1 MPADTDTAGLERLL
15 AAKEIAVVCG
25 PGGVGK
31 TTVAAAAGLMAAT
44 RLGGRVLVLTIDPA
58 RRLATSMGIGAIGN
72 VESRVPDEA
81 FAAAGLPRGGELW
94 VAMLDMKASWDDLVR
109 EHAPDVEVRDAILS
123 NQLYENIT
131 GKFVQSHDYIAME
144 RLHEI
149 HASGRYDLIIVDTPP
164 SRHAIDFLEAPRRM
178 GDFFSSRLLRWL
190 TVPYRSKLMTAAS
203 RPFYTVADRV
213 LGARFLHDIADF
225 FVLFQTMHTGFVERA
240 RAVQR
245 TIEDRRTTFMVV
257 STLEPG
263 PVLEAG
269 YLLEQLDRRQLHPG
283 GLVFNRVLPD
293 YLRDRGAEKVARQM
307 VRDGDDLAARLPA
320 DLGEREA
327 VAAVLN
333 EIGSSFLD
341 YRVPAT
347 REAEVRDE
355 LVASPEVVVAVPFL
369 ETDVH
374 DLASLTRVGERL
386 WGPGSG
392 AEAVP

>member
-1 MPADTDTAGLERLL
+1 MAVQAPDAGGLERLL

-72 VESRVPDEA
+72 VETRVPDAA
-81 FAAAGLPRGGELW
+81 FEAAGMEPRGELW

-123 NQLYENIT
+123 NELYENIT

-149 HASGRYDLIIVDTPP
+149 HTAGGYDLIIVDTPP

-203 RPFYTVADRV
+203 RPFYSVADRV

-245 TIEDRRTTFMVV
+245 TIEDRRTTFLVV

-263 PVLEAG
+263 PVVEAG
-269 YLLEQLDRRQLHPG
+269 YLLDRLPRRDLHPG
-283 GLVFNRVLPD
+283 ALVLNRVLPD
-293 YLRDRGAEKVARQM
+293 YLRDPSAEKVARRM
-307 VRDGDDLAARLPA
+307 VRERVELAAQLPA
-320 DLGEREA
+320 DLGDGDA
-327 VAAVLN
+327 VASVLG
-333 EIGSSFLD
+333 EIGGSYLD

-347 REAEVRDE
+347 REAEVRSE
-355 LVASPEVVVAVPFL
+355 MVGVPEVVVPVPFL

-374 DLASLTRVGERL
+374 DLESLARVGQQL
-386 WGPGSG
+386 WSPP
-392 AEAVP
+392 AAP